1 MHTMLWWEFLNER
14 GHLEDLS
21 VGGKMIFKWRVQEQ
35 DGRVW
40 IAFN

>member
-1 MHTMLWWEFLNER
+1 MQTLLWWEFLNER

-21 VGGKMIFKWRVQEQ
+21 VGGKMLFKWLVKEQ